1 MTAPLLALGALLAL
15 IAVLVT
21 VATNPTV
28 ATLPGL
34 PDAGSLTHWGLPLS
48 RVVGEIASVGVVGW
62 LLAAA
67 VLIPSRDGRL
77 GAAARRH
84 ARAAALAAAV
94 WLAATLAELVFTAS
108 DISARPAGDVLDPSA
123 LRSFVSATSQGR
135 ALVGVAAGAL
145 VIVLIA
151 PTLMSTVAAGWLL
164 ALAGVALLPPVFT
177 GHAAGSSQH
186 ALAVVALG
194 VHILAAVV
202 WLGGLL
208 ALLTMRTVADA
219 PFTAALRRYSRV
231 AAGAAAFTAVGG
243 IASAAI
249 RLGGFGPLFDD
260 RYGLMVLGKVAGLLA
275 AVALGGLTRRRVIAT
290 AATAD
295 SGSEA
300 TAEGGS
306 EATAEAGSTGAADS
320 ETEAKAGAGAE
331 ASAGSRAKAA
341 AGAAAEGGQ
350 LARRQLFRRLALIE
364 SCVLAATFGLAAALS
379 RTSTP
384 VNDAAVPK
392 DATEALL
399 GYPMPPAPTPWRLLA
414 DWRPDWVF
422 IGLCVLAAGLYIAG
436 VIRLTRRG
444 DRWPVGRTI
453 GFLGGLLLVVVVTSS
468 GLGRYG
474 PVLLSVHMAQHMIL
488 TMLAPIPLVL
498 GAPITLA
505 LRALRTAPAP
515 YRSGPREWLVAALHS
530 WPARILTH
538 PLFVTANFAGS
549 LYVIY
554 LSSLLSDLMNNHLG
568 HLFMNAHFLMTGF
581 YFFEVLIG
589 VDPLP
594 KRPPHPGR
602 VLMLVAVIP
611 FHAFLGLTMMST
623 TTVLGS
629 GWYDVLVRPWGDSP
643 LDDQGTAGGIAWSF
657 GEVPTLIVMLVLAVQ
672 WARTDERRARNRE
685 RRVDTTGVDE
695 QLDAYNAYLARLNGV
710 KSAPAATATAT
721 TAPPQQRQGDTPT
734 STEGQSS

>member
-34 PDAGSLTHWGLPLS
+34 PDAGTLTHWGLPLS

-77 GAAARRH
+77 GAAARGH

-123 LRSFVSATSQGR
+123 LRSFVSATSQGK

-208 ALLTMRTVADA
+208 ALLTMRAVADA

-260 RYGLMVLGKVAGLLA
+260 RYGLMVLGKAAGLLA
-275 AVALGGLTRRRVIAT
+275 AVALGGLTRRRIIAT
-290 AATAD
+290 ATTAD
-295 SGSEA
+295 ADSEA

-306 EATAEAGSTGAADS
+306 EAT
-320 ETEAKAGAGAE
+320 
-331 ASAGSRAKAA
+331 
-341 AGAAAEGGQ
+341 AEGGQ

-436 VIRLTRRG
+436 VIRLARRG

-453 GFLGGLLLVVVVTSS
+453 GFLGGLLLVVVVTSG

-554 LSSLLSDLMNNHLG
+554 LSSLLGDLMNNHLG

-643 LDDQGTAGGIAWSF
+643 LGDQGTAGGIAWSF

-685 RRVDTTGVDE
+685 RRVDTLGVDE

-710 KSAPAATATAT
+710 KPAPAATAT

>member
-21 VATNPTV
+21 VATNPAV

-77 GAAARRH
+77 GAAARGH

-123 LRSFVSATSQGR
+123 LRSFVSATSQGK

-243 IASAAI
+243 IASAAV

-275 AVALGGLTRRRVIAT
+275 AVALGGLTRRRIIAT
-290 AATAD
+290 AAIAD
-295 SGSEA
+295 A
-300 TAEGGS
+300 GG
-306 EATAEAGSTGAADS
+306 EATAEAGSAGAAGS
-320 ETEAKAGAGAE
+320 ETEAKAGAAAE
-331 ASAGSRAKAA
+331 ASTAAAAGTGAKAA
-341 AGAAAEGGQ
+341 AAAGAGG
-350 LARRQLFRRLALIE
+350 ARRQLFRRLALIE

-384 VNDAAVPK
+384 VDDAAVPK

-444 DRWPVGRTI
+444 DRWPVGRTV
-453 GFLGGLLLVVVVTSS
+453 GFLGGLLLVVAVTSG

-530 WPARILTH
+530 WPARIVTH

-685 RRVDTTGVDE
+685 RRVDTLGVDE

-710 KSAPAATATAT
+710 KSAPVTTATV
-721 TAPPQQRQGDTPT
+721 TAEPPQPRLGDRPT
-734 STEGQSS
+734 STEGTSS

>member
-1 MTAPLLALGALLAL
+1 MTAPLLALLAL

-34 PDAGSLTHWGLPLS
+34 PDAGTLTHWGLPLS

-77 GAAARRH
+77 GAAARGH

-123 LRSFVSATSQGR
+123 LRSFVSATSQGK

-219 PFTAALRRYSRV
+219 PFTAAMRRYSRV

-260 RYGLMVLGKVAGLLA
+260 RYGLMVLGKAAGLLA
-275 AVALGGLTRRRVIAT
+275 AVALGGLTRRRIIAT

-295 SGSEA
+295 ADSEA

-306 EATAEAGSTGAADS
+306 EAT
-320 ETEAKAGAGAE
+320 
-331 ASAGSRAKAA
+331 
-341 AGAAAEGGQ
+341 AEGGQ

-436 VIRLTRRG
+436 VIRLARRG

-453 GFLGGLLLVVVVTSS
+453 GFLGGLLLVVVVTSG

-554 LSSLLSDLMNNHLG
+554 LSSLLGDLMNNHLG

-643 LDDQGTAGGIAWSF
+643 LGDQGTAGGIAWSF

-685 RRVDTTGVDE
+685 RRVDTLGVDE

-710 KSAPAATATAT
+710 KPAPAATAT